1 MDIKEM
7 TIEQVEKRTA
17 EISEELRAENIEM
30 ETVETLNKE
39 MDELEARKAVII
51 EEARIAEEA
60 RAAAAEETITIKS
73 FEEEERNEMENI
85 EIRNTSEYIDAF
97 ANYIKTGK
105 ETECRALL
113 TENAQSG
120 GQLPVP
126 ELVEQTV
133 RTAWENEGIMSRVKT
148 SFIKGNLK
156 VGFEISATGAVIHEE
171 AANSKPDEET
181 LVMGVVELVPKS
193 IKKWITISDE
203 ALDLDSGAFL
213 QYVYNELAYQIAKKA
228 ADELVAKIVA
238 CGTVATNTPSVD
250 PGVPTLT
257 STAVSVDLIAKAIA
271 QLSDQAADP
280 VIIMNKQTWADF
292 KEAQY
297 ANKFSVD
304 PFEGL
309 DVIFNNTVTAFSAA
323 TTGVPYVIVG
333 DLGYGALANFP
344 NGQTIS
350 FKYDD
355 MSLAEYDLAKIV
367 GREFVGMGVVAPKAF
382 CKIVH

>member
-1 MDIKEM
+1 MEIREM
-7 TIEQVEKRTA
+7 TIEQIEERGVK
-17 EISEELRAENIEM
+17 IKEELSAEDVTA
-30 ETVETLNKE
+30 ETVEKLHSE
-39 MDELEARKAVII
+39 MDELEARKSVLA
-51 EEARIAEEA
+51 EEAKKAEEA
-60 RAAAAEETITIKS
+60 RAAAAKETVTIKS
-73 FEEEERNEMENI
+73 FEEEERKEMENI
-85 EIRNTSEYIDAF
+85 EIRNTREYIDAF
-97 ANYIKTGK
+97 ASYIKTGK
-105 ETECRALL
+105 DTECRALL
-113 TENAQSG
+113 TENATG
-120 GQLPVP
+120 GSLPVP
-126 ELVEQTV
+126 ELVEKTV

-156 VGFEISATGAVIHEE
+156 VGFELSATGAVVHDE

-181 LVMGVVELVPKS
+181 LVIGVVELVPKS

-213 QYVYNELAYQIAKKA
+213 QYVYNEVAYQIAKKA
-228 ADELVAKIVA
+228 ADELVAKIIA

-250 PGVPTLT
+250 PGVP
-257 STAVSVDLIAKAIA
+257 SITATTVSVGLIAKAIA
-271 QLSDQAADP
+271 QLSDQASNP
-280 VIIMNKQTWADF
+280 VIMMNKQTWADF

-309 DVIFNNTVTAFSAA
+309 DVVFNNTITAFSAA

-344 NGQTIS
+344 AGQTIT

-382 CKIVH
+382 CTIEH